1 LITSLTERCASQG
14 IRFDTGFD
22 GTNPMWARGRIGR
35 RFFAFLYRGDT
46 ASLTIGSPKHRDMAG
61 RARHARR
68 KALRALRRS
77 DDAESPSLFFRR
89 RDLKRD
95 ALLDRRP
102 SRVIWHAT
110 RDNVTGHWGGT
121 LEPEEAAELF
131 LEMLSQVQR
140 PEQAPKRSEFD
151 SAIRRG
157 SYTPPSNRKQGIIR
171 KPSRKRR

>member
-1 LITSLTERCASQG
+1 LISSLTERCASQG

-140 PEQAPKRSEFD
+140 PEQGPKRSEFD

-157 SYTPPSNRKQGIIR
+157 SYTPPSGWKQGIIR